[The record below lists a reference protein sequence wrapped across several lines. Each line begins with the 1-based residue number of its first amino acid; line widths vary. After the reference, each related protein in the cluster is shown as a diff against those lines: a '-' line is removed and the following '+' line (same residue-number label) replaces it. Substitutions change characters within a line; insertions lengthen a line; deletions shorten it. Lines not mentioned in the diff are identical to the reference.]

1 MSNSPVELTL
11 LGLGTPVPR
20 KPPLLRQTNKK
31 SNSKKYKNPV
41 GTETDFPPTKL
52 LQGWG
57 DPPPPPLLTYS
68 RYGQT
73 KT

>member
-31 SNSKKYKNPV
+31 SNSKKYKKPV
-41 GTETDFPPTKL
+41 GTETDFPPTNSFKAGVTL
-52 LQGWG
+52 
-57 DPPPPPLLTYS
+57 PPPLLTYS